1 MADYLGGYDPEI
13 RTKQMKIDGVN
24 RHGYEW
30 DTFLK
35 SFKTYITPKEVE
47 EIERDLGL
55 VASVAPTG
63 KETEPKV
70 APVASVAPFHHSR
83 AIAF

>member
-1 MADYLGGYDPEI
+1 
-13 RTKQMKIDGVN
+13 MKINAIN

-30 DTFLK
+30 HTFLK
-35 SFKTYITPKEVE
+35 SFRTYITPKEVE

-55 VASVAPTG
+55 VAPVAPTE

-70 APVASVAPFHHSR
+70 AQVARVAPFHPSQ
-83 AIAF
+83 AVAPLGV